1 MYLDKSL
8 KQYAF
13 ETILNLLAKIM
24 KEMDDMNEED
34 ENKDNKKEKKN
45 PFILLIHSPH

>member
-13 ETILNLLAKIM
+13 EMILNLLAKIM
-24 KEMDDMNEED
+24 KEMDDMNEG
-34 ENKDNKKEKKN
+34 KKEKDKDESKRKN
-45 PFILLIHSPH
+45 SKTIL